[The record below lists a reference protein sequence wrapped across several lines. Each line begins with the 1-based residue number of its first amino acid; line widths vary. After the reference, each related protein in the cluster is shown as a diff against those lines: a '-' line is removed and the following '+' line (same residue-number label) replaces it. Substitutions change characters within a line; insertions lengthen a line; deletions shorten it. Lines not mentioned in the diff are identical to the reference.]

1 MIETLIRTLE
11 EWERLPLALVTMAGP
26 WLTPLIPAYFVAVA
40 IQRYLNAPGLVAVIA
55 GLVLE
60 VVGIA
65 GIANAT
71 RAYMWNRNKR
81 KSDEAAPLALSIA
94 AVSIY
99 FVTALLLTV
108 ILELYEDL
116 AAIAPGMFIV
126 LSVSSGLILVL
137 SSMQRRR
144 EQLVRQEKQ
153 EKQNRKRKTETG
165 GNDHTGNWPAT
176 GRKTKDRAM
185 AILQER
191 SDITGAELGRRV
203 GRSERLG
210 RMLKA
215 ELLPLVE
222 TDNSHQNGTG

>member
-1 MIETLIRTLE
+1 MIDRFIKTLE

-40 IQRYLNAPGLVAVIA
+40 IQEYLNAPKVVAIIS

-71 RAYMWNRNKR
+71 RAYLWNRNKR
-81 KSDEAAPLALSIA
+81 KTDESAPLGLSIA

-99 FVTALLLTV
+99 FLTAMLLTV
-108 ILELYEDL
+108 ILELFENF
-116 AAIAPGMFIV
+116 APIAPGMFII

-144 EQLVRQEKQ
+144 EQAVRLEKQ
-153 EKQNRKRKTETG
+153 ERKQNRKRKAEPGGTKITGIWPETG
-165 GNDHTGNWPAT
+165 RN
-176 GRKTKDRAM
+176 TKDKAL
-185 AILQER
+185 AILRER
-191 SDITGAELGRRV
+191 SDVSGAELGRML
-203 GRSERLG
+203 GRSGRLG
-210 RMLKA
+210 RKLKT
-215 ELLPLVE
+215 ELLPLIEV
-222 TDNSHQNGTG
+222 SKNGAGE